1 MLTRSKLAI
10 IIVVGIIVV
19 LQLVPVNQINP
30 PVIQTAEFSSEV
42 RDILVESCF
51 DCHSNETVWP
61 WYSRIAPGSFLI
73 TRDVIE
79 GRKHL
84 NFSNFSD
91 MDAFDSNDVADEI
104 IEMLEQGKMPMLPYL
119 LLHPDASLSDS
130 ETEALIAWAESL
142 YPE

>member
-1 MLTRSKLAI
+1 MTKSKLAI
-10 IIVVGIIVV
+10 IIVVAVGII
-19 LQLVPVNQINP
+19 LQLIPVNQTNP
-30 PVIQTAEFSSEV
+30 PIIQSAEMSGEV
-42 RDILVESCF
+42 KEILVESCF
-51 DCHSNETVWP
+51 DCHSNETEWP

-84 NFSNFSD
+84 NFSEFSD
-91 MDAFDSNDVADEI
+91 MDAYDSSDVADEI
-104 IEMLEQGKMPMLPYL
+104 IEMLEEGEMPLLPYL

-130 ETEALIAWAESL
+130 ETQILIAWAESL